1 MSERVFITGFGL
13 ITAIGASKEEN
24 IESLVKGKHG
34 FGPLEILETVHRQ
47 DLPACE
53 IKMTDA
59 QLSERAGVNL
69 DTGFTRTALLGLLAA
84 QEAVRSAGFS
94 KKELSQAGFLSATT
108 TGGIREYEKYYTRIQ
123 DMSQKGDFEIH
134 TDTANPGEH
143 TERIADTLGMRGYLA
158 TLSTACSSSVNTI
171 IQGARLIRH
180 GRLDRVIC
188 GGAEALSKFTING
201 FNALYILDRDHCKP
215 FDPRRHGLNLGE
227 GAAYVVLE
235 SEAAVQQRGVKPLGE
250 VLGFGNT
257 NDAFHQTASSPDGA
271 GAYGAM
277 HAALTTAGLKPGQ
290 IDYINAHGT
299 GTENNDLSE
308 GLAIEKLFET
318 GVPPFSSTKP
328 YTGHTLAAAG
338 SIEVSFCLLALQHQ
352 VMFPNLNFQQ
362 AMPELKITPVRELTP
377 MPLRRVLSNSF
388 GFGGNT
394 SSIILGAV
402 E

>member
-13 ITAIGASKEEN
+13 ITAIGSNKEEN
-24 IESLVKGKHG
+24 FQSLVQGKHG
-34 FGPLEILETVHRQ
+34 FGHLEILETIHRQ

-53 IKMTDA
+53 IKITDE

-69 DTGFTRTALLGLLAA
+69 DTGFTRTALLGLLAV
-84 QEAVRSAGFS
+84 QEAAHSAGLS
-94 KKELSQAGFLSATT
+94 KKELGQSGFLSATT

-134 TDTANPGEH
+134 SDTANPGEH
-143 TERIADTLGMRGYLA
+143 TERIADHLGIRRYLG
-158 TLSTACSSSVNTI
+158 TVSTACSSSVNTI
-171 IQGARLIRH
+171 IQGARLIH
-180 GRLDRVIC
+180 NHKLDRVIC

-201 FNALYILDRDHCKP
+201 FNALYILDREHCKP

-235 SEAAVQQRGVKPLGE
+235 SEAAVKQRGATPLGE

-257 NDAFHQTASSPDGA
+257 NDAYHQTASSPEGT
-271 GAYGAM
+271 GAYWAM
-277 HAALTTAGLKPGQ
+277 HSALTTAGLKPAQ

-308 GLAIEKLFET
+308 GLAIEKLFDT

-338 SIEVSFCLLALQHQ
+338 SIEFSFCLMALQQQ
-352 VMFPNLNFQQ
+352 VIFPNLNFQH
-362 AMPELKITPVRELTP
+362 AMPELKITPVREITHK
-377 MPLRRVLSNSF
+377 PLRRVMSNSF

-394 SSIILGAV
+394 SAIILGAV

>member
-24 IESLVKGKHG
+24 FQSLSQGRYG

-47 DLPACE
+47 TLPACE
-53 IKMTDA
+53 IKITD
-59 QLSERAGVNL
+59 QHLGERAGL
-69 DTGFTRTALLGLLAA
+69 KSITGFTRTALFGLLAV
-84 QEAVRSAGFS
+84 QEAVRSAGLS
-94 KKELSQAGFLSATT
+94 KNELAQAGFLSATT

-123 DMSQKGDFEIH
+123 DLSQQGDFEGH

-143 TERIADTLGMRGYLA
+143 TERIADQMGIRRYLG
-158 TLSTACSSSVNTI
+158 TVSTACSSSVNTV
-171 IQGARLIRH
+171 IQGARLIQNKK
-180 GRLDRVIC
+180 LDRVIC

-201 FNALYILDRDHCKP
+201 FNALYILDREHCKP

-235 SEAAVQQRGVKPLGE
+235 SGTTVRHRGIQPLGE

-257 NDAFHQTASSPDGA
+257 NDAFHQTASSPEGT
-271 GAYGAM
+271 GAYLAM
-277 HAALTTAGLKPGQ
+277 HAALSTAGLKPAQ

-308 GLAIEKLFET
+308 GLAIEKLFDS

-338 SIEVSFCLLALQHQ
+338 SIELSFCLLSLQHQ

-362 AMPELKITPVRELTP
+362 AMPELKIS
-377 MPLRRVLSNSF
+377 PLREITPKPLKRVLSNSF

-394 SSIILGAV
+394 SSIVLGVA

>member
-13 ITAIGASKEEN
+13 ITAIGSSKEEN
-24 IESLVKGKHG
+24 FQSLLQGRHG
-34 FGPLEILETVHRQ
+34 FGPLEVLDTVHRQ
-47 DLPACE
+47 TLPACE
-53 IKMTDA
+53 IKATDP
-59 QLSERAGVNL
+59 QLAERAGVKL
-69 DTGFTRTALLGLLAA
+69 DTGFTRTALLGLLAV
-84 QEAVRSAGFS
+84 QEAMRSAGLS
-94 KKELSQAGFLSATT
+94 KHELRKAGLLSATT
-108 TGGIREYEKYYTRIQ
+108 TGGIREYEKYFTRIQ
-123 DMSQKGDFEIH
+123 DMTQHGDFEIH

-143 TERIADTLGMRGYLA
+143 TERIASHIGIKQYLG
-158 TLSTACSSSVNTI
+158 TVSTACSSSVNTI
-171 IQGARLIRH
+171 IQGARLIR
-180 GRLDRVIC
+180 GKKLDRVIC

-201 FNALYILDRDHCKP
+201 FNALYILDPEHCKP

-235 SEAAVQQRGVKPLGE
+235 SETAAASRGAKPLGE

-257 NDAFHQTASSPDGA
+257 NDAFHQTASSPDGT
-271 GAYGAM
+271 GAYSAM
-277 HAALTTAGLKPGQ
+277 NTALATAGLKPSQ

-308 GLAIEKLFET
+308 GLAIEKLFDT

-338 SIEVSFCLLALQHQ
+338 SIEASFCLLALQHQ
-352 VMFPNLNFQQ
+352 VIFPNLNFQQ
-362 AMPELKITPVRELTP
+362 AMPELRIIPIREVTRR
-377 MPLRRVLSNSF
+377 PLKRVLSNSF

-394 SSIILGAV
+394 SSIILGAA

>member
-24 IESLVKGKHG
+24 FHSLSQGRHG
-34 FGPLEILETVHRQ
+34 FGLLEILETVHR
-47 DLPACE
+47 DTIPACE
-53 IKMTDA
+53 IKITDQ
-59 QLSERAGVNL
+59 QLGARAGL
-69 DTGFTRTALLGLLAA
+69 KSITGFTRTALLGLLAV
-84 QEAVRSAGFS
+84 QEAAQSAGLS
-94 KKELSQAGFLSATT
+94 KNDLAQAGFLSATT
-108 TGGIREYEKYYTRIQ
+108 TGGIREYEKYFTRIQ
-123 DMSQKGDFEIH
+123 DMSQQGDFEGH

-143 TERIADTLGMRGYLA
+143 TERIADHMGIRRYLG
-158 TLSTACSSSVNTI
+158 TVSTACSSSVNTI
-171 IQGARLIRH
+171 IQGARLIQNK
-180 GRLDRVIC
+180 RLDRVIC

-201 FNALYILDRDHCKP
+201 FNALYILDREHCKP

-235 SEAAVQQRGVKPLGE
+235 SAAAMRQRGVQPLGE

-257 NDAFHQTASSPDGA
+257 NDAFHQTASSPEGT
-271 GAYGAM
+271 GAYLAM
-277 HAALTTAGLKPGQ
+277 HSALATAGLKPAQ

-308 GLAIEKLFET
+308 GLAIEKLFDT

-338 SIEVSFCLLALQHQ
+338 SIEISFCLLSLAHQ
-352 VMFPNLNFQQ
+352 VMFPSLNFQQ
-362 AMPELKITPVRELTP
+362 AMPELKITPLRELTKR
-377 MPLRRVLSNSF
+377 PLKRVLSNSF

-394 SSIILGAV
+394 SSLILGVA